1 MGVHHELRAV
11 LELQGEDVAGQI
23 GLHALQ
29 VPEGVIELAQRLA
42 GASPEILLIHRAPA
56 FPAPR
61 RRGGMSPTPEASSL
75 RGRGRTRGRGRS
87 SPAPASSSCR
97 TSRAPRSGPARRA
110 GPCRLLRLAGAAAR
124 TDPAVTSPSV
134 PARRTRRG
142 NRRPIP
148 PCCPPSPPPD

>member
-11 LELQGEDVAGQI
+11 LDLQGEDVAGQI

-61 RRGGMSPTPEASSL
+61 RRGGTSPTPEASSL

-87 SPAPASSSCR
+87 SPALASSSGR
-97 TSRAPRSGPARRA
+97 TSHAPTSGQVRRTE
-110 GPCRLLRLAGAAAR
+110 PSTILYPDGAAYR
-124 TDPAVTSPSV
+124 TDSV
-134 PARRTRRG
+134 F
-142 NRRPIP
+142 
-148 PCCPPSPPPD
+148 